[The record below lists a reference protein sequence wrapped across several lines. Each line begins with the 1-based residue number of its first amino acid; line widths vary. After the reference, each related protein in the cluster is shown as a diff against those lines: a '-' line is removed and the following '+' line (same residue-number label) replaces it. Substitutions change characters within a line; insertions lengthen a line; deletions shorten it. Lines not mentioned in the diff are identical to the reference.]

1 MHKNVKF
8 LWMIRRTF
16 SSTMLFFIHVRLCI
30 VSARERLHS
39 ARAAAKR
46 VCELQKL
53 SFVRERAIVRGGF
66 VEECCSSSAAS
77 CENGGDNVKLTEC
90 FFSL

>member
-1 MHKNVKF
+1 VDDSSNVF
-8 LWMIRRTF
+8 VD
-16 SSTMLFFIHVRLCI
+16 HAV
-30 VSARERLHS
+30 LHPCALVHCVS

-46 VCELQKL
+46 VCELHKL